1 MENSSKPP
9 RSADH
14 SSTGRRVEEG
24 AAPQRKRS
32 TKKKKKRSILRG
44 IGMFFK
50 VMGTLCLIGVLTV
63 GIFAWIFFKYV
74 ETTLAPEL
82 AVNLEAFTMNQTSIV
97 YYQDKE
103 TGQWLELQYL
113 YGKENRIWLDYQDIP
128 QYAIDATI
136 AIEDKRFES
145 HHGVD
150 WRRTAGAVVNMF
162 FGMRN
167 TFGGSTITQQ
177 VIKNVT
183 EYDQATV
190 KRKVTEIFRALALEQ
205 NYSKEDI
212 MENYL
217 NKVYFGSKA
226 YGIGAAA
233 KTYFNKDVS
242 ELSLAQIASI
252 IAITNNP
259 SIYNPLFNNVVA
271 HDTKEVDEN
280 GDPIYVDWTTV
291 QHNKWRQ
298 ENILWEMKDQ
308 GKISQAEYDQAMAEE
323 LVFYGTPEYEAKYG
337 PTPEEGEEGGEE
349 GDEPDMPAGSKGSK
363 YWSWFVEQVF
373 NDVKQDLMEKY
384 HYSEDTAV
392 QMIYN
397 AGYKIYATVDPD
409 IQEIVDSVYTDETNL
424 DKQNAKGDRLQ
435 SGITIIDPYTGHVVA
450 TSGLIGEKEG
460 NRLQSY
466 AMTRRPCGSAFKPL
480 SVYAPAIEHGTITM
494 ANVYDDYPLKLNDR
508 QTGGYPKNSPTRY
521 RGLVTVSTAVRYSCN
536 TVAIRVLNE
545 LGYAA
550 SYEFL
555 TTNLGFTTLVPSDL
569 GEAPL
574 AMGGLTYGVNTREM
588 AAAFSAFANDGKYNV
603 PITYTKVEDADGQ
616 VILDNT
622 DNPDLSWVA
631 MKETT
636 AYQMNVLLKQ
646 VVNAGTGTEARINNM
661 TVAGKTGT
669 TSDLF
674 DRYFVGYTPYYCA
687 AVWVGYGYNTTVS
700 WNGNP
705 AAQMWQKVMSRVHEG
720 LENKDFNT
728 PAGGIGNMSIC
739 TQSGLRAG
747 AGCPAESVK
756 MVSNTGPTATC
767 EIHQSIEI
775 CTVSGKLAS
784 EMCPED
790 CRESRTYVNF
800 ERENLVIPDGT
811 TTTDPVT
818 GEVTVNGTPILAEDN
833 DKLLQS
839 AIALGPCDVHTSP
852 LVDPNDPNFP
862 YDPTDPN
869 SPWYDPTYDPNSP
882 EYDPNAPTPTIPA
895 PVDPENPTAPGD
907 PTDQETPDEGID
919 PSDKGDSGLPGWLDT
934 LLN

>member
-1 MENSSKPP
+1 MIVADNNNSLYENSEYPSRRQAP
-9 RSADH
+9 
-14 SSTGRRVEEG
+14 GRERR
-24 AAPQRKRS
+24 QKKDKRKRG
-32 TKKKKKRSILRG
+32 G
-44 IGMFFK
+44 IGRVVGFFFK
-50 VMGTLCLIGVLTV
+50 LLGTLILIGLCT
-63 GIFAWIFFKYV
+63 GALLCCFA
-74 ETTLAPEL
+74 
-82 AVNLEAFTMNQTSIV
+82 AVYINEVIVPIADLSPDDFPMGENSIM

-136 AIEDKRFES
+136 AIEDKRFKS

-466 AMTRRPCGSAFKPL
+466 AMTP
-480 SVYAPAIEHGTITM
+480 
-494 ANVYDDYPLKLNDR
+494 
-508 QTGGYPKNSPTRY
+508 SPW
-521 RGLVTVSTAVRYSCN
+521 
-536 TVAIRVLNE
+536 
-545 LGYAA
+545 
-550 SYEFL
+550 
-555 TTNLGFTTLVPSDL
+555 P
-569 GEAPL
+569 
-574 AMGGLTYGVNTREM
+574 
-588 AAAFSAFANDGKYNV
+588 
-603 PITYTKVEDADGQ
+603 
-616 VILDNT
+616 
-622 DNPDLSWVA
+622 
-631 MKETT
+631 
-636 AYQMNVLLKQ
+636 
-646 VVNAGTGTEARINNM
+646 
-661 TVAGKTGT
+661 
-669 TSDLF
+669 TS
-674 DRYFVGYTPYYCA
+674 
-687 AVWVGYGYNTTVS
+687 
-700 WNGNP
+700 
-705 AAQMWQKVMSRVHEG
+705 M
-720 LENKDFNT
+720 
-728 PAGGIGNMSIC
+728 
-739 TQSGLRAG
+739 
-747 AGCPAESVK
+747 
-756 MVSNTGPTATC
+756 
-767 EIHQSIEI
+767 
-775 CTVSGKLAS
+775 
-784 EMCPED
+784 
-790 CRESRTYVNF
+790 
-800 ERENLVIPDGT
+800 T
-811 TTTDPVT
+811 TTR
-818 GEVTVNGTPILAEDN
+818 
-833 DKLLQS
+833 
-839 AIALGPCDVHTSP
+839 
-852 LVDPNDPNFP
+852 
-862 YDPTDPN
+862 
-869 SPWYDPTYDPNSP
+869 
-882 EYDPNAPTPTIPA
+882 
-895 PVDPENPTAPGD
+895 
-907 PTDQETPDEGID
+907 
-919 PSDKGDSGLPGWLDT
+919 
-934 LLN
+934 